1 MDMKTHALI
10 LPPPAFRA
18 SDAVQAEPTVALTGL
33 TRLIAFSVLF
43 LAGWYLCLPET
54 DMIELP
60 FWASKIEFGPNIL
73 PHEVVFVG
81 YLMVGGLAIVLRN
94 AARRQYITIAASVC
108 LVLLALWCATTS
120 LLAPYPAH
128 DVGRSARLVMQAVLL
143 LALTHWSAA
152 SPLFVLRS
160 FLLGLAVGSAINLV
174 FTFQHPL
181 TAAVLPRLLGQNSPG
196 PPMGIA
202 VCLVGW
208 LILLSRRRADSL
220 MAMIVAATCG
230 VGALIS
236 YSKTGMLAAMLGFAG
251 IALVAMRVSPSTRG
265 RVVIGV
271 LGMLTIIGIGFLGS
285 ETGRPIWGA
294 FTVMVS
300 EKVESARPEES
311 TSVQERWSYVLGV
324 SEIVARNPLGVGYSG
339 FRDAM
344 MQTDVYASG
353 RAADES
359 TVDAADSNPHSLF
372 LYYASAGGVLGAILC
387 VAVFALLCAAFLYGI
402 GSYGVLGKAMA
413 LFLATAYFVL
423 GTSVPYLF
431 NSSVMLVP
439 AALAAG
445 LHARVAAPR
454 SARL

>member
-1 MDMKTHALI
+1 MKPHALI
-10 LPPPAFRA
+10 LPRFASPAGSA
-18 SDAVQAEPTVALTGL
+18 ESGADAAVRGL
-33 TRLIAFSVLF
+33 ARIIAFSVLF

-54 DMIELP
+54 DMVDLP
-60 FWASKIEFGPNIL
+60 FWAAKIEFGPNVL
-73 PHEVVFVG
+73 PHEAIFAG
-81 YLMVGGLAIVLRN
+81 YLILGGLAITLRN
-94 AARRQYITIAASVC
+94 AVRARYVTVAASVC
-108 LVLLALWCATTS
+108 LVFLALWCATMS

-128 DVGRSARLVMQAVLL
+128 DVGRSARLIMQAALL
-143 LALTHWSAA
+143 LAVTHWSAS

-181 TAAVLPRLLGQNSPG
+181 TVTVLPRLLGQNSPG

-208 LILLSRRRADSL
+208 LILLSRDRADSL
-220 MAMIVAATCG
+220 MAMIVAAICG

-251 IALVAMRVSPSTRG
+251 IALVAMRVAPSKRG
-265 RVVIGV
+265 RVVIGL
-271 LGMLTIIGIGFLGS
+271 LGMLTIAAIGFLGS
-285 ETGRPIWGA
+285 EAGRPIWGA

-300 EKVESARPEES
+300 EKVESARPDES
-311 TSVQERWSYVLGV
+311 TSVQERWSYVIGV
-324 SEIVARNPLGVGYSG
+324 GEIVARNPLGVGYSG

-344 MQTDVYASG
+344 MQTDVYATG

-359 TVDAADSNPHSLF
+359 LVDAADSNPHSLF
-372 LYYASAGGVLGAILC
+372 LYYASAGGVPGAILC
-387 VAVFALLCAAFLYGI
+387 VAVFALLCAAFLRGL
-402 GSYGVLGKAMA
+402 GPYGVLGKALA
-413 LFLATAYFVL
+413 LFLATAYFVM

-445 LHARVAAPR
+445 LHARIAAPPP
-454 SARL
+454 ARP